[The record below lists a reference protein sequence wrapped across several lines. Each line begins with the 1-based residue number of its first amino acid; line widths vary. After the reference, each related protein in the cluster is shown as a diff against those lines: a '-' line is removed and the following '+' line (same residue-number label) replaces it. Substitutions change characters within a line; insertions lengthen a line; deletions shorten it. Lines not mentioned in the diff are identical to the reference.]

1 MREITNSK
9 RLAFVLYLASTL
21 AIGVFAGS
29 LNLPH
34 YSRLEA
40 RGASANAR
48 VTSTDCEN
56 HGTVAYRFRV
66 DDRTYDGQGNA
77 GFGIPACGHLKPGD
91 TVLVRYLVDNPAK
104 NLPGDINDRL
114 QHEWLS
120 VVAAAFGM
128 PLIILYF
135 ARRGFR
141 RRRGAPSS

>member
-1 MREITNSK
+1 MTNSR
-9 RLAFVLYLASTL
+9 RLAFILYLATTL

-48 VTSTDCEN
+48 VTSTDCGN
-56 HGTVAYRFRV
+56 HGMVAYRFRV
-66 DDRTYDGQGNA
+66 DDRAYDGQGNA

-91 TVLVRYLVDNPAK
+91 TVLVRYLVADPTH

-128 PLIILYF
+128 PLIILFF
-135 ARRGFR
+135 ARRRFR
-141 RRRGAPSS
+141 RWSGAPSS

>member
-1 MREITNSK
+1 MTNST
-9 RLAFVLYLASTL
+9 RLASVLYLGSAL

-48 VTSTDCEN
+48 VTSTDCGN
-56 HGTVAYRFRV
+56 RGTVAYRFRV
-66 DDRTYDGQGNA
+66 DERTYDGQGNA

-91 TVLVRYLVDNPAK
+91 TVLVRYLGADPTH

-128 PLIILYF
+128 PLIILFF
-135 ARRGFR
+135 ARRRFR
-141 RRRGAPSS
+141 RWSGAPSS

>member
-1 MREITNSK
+1 MTNSR
-9 RLAFVLYLASTL
+9 RLAFILYLATTL

-48 VTSTDCEN
+48 VTSTDCGN
-56 HGTVAYRFRV
+56 HGMVAYRFRV
-66 DDRTYDGQGNA
+66 DDRAYDGQGNA

-91 TVLVRYLVDNPAK
+91 TVLVRYLVADPTHS
-104 NLPGDINDRL
+104 LPGNINDRL

-128 PLIILYF
+128 PLIILF
-135 ARRGFR
+135 VARRRFR
-141 RRRGAPSS
+141 RWSGAPSS

>member
-1 MREITNSK
+1 MTNSR
-9 RLAFVLYLASTL
+9 RLAFILYLATTL

-48 VTSTDCEN
+48 VTSTDCGN
-56 HGTVAYRFRV
+56 HGMVAYRFRV
-66 DDRTYDGQGNA
+66 DDRAYDGQGNA
-77 GFGIPACGHLKPGD
+77 SFGIPACGHLKPGD
-91 TVLVRYLVDNPAK
+91 TVLVRYLVADPTHS
-104 NLPGDINDRL
+104 LPGDINDRL

-128 PLIILYF
+128 PLIILFF
-135 ARRGFR
+135 ARRRFR
-141 RRRGAPSS
+141 RWSGAPSS

>member
-1 MREITNSK
+1 MMNSR
-9 RLAFVLYLASTL
+9 RLAFILYLATTL

-48 VTSTDCEN
+48 VTSTDCGN
-56 HGTVAYRFRV
+56 HGMVAYRFRV
-66 DDRTYDGQGNA
+66 DDRAYDGQGNA

-91 TVLVRYLVDNPAK
+91 TVLVRYLVADPTH

-114 QHEWLS
+114 QHE
-120 VVAAAFGM
+120 
-128 PLIILYF
+128 
-135 ARRGFR
+135 
-141 RRRGAPSS
+141 

>member
-1 MREITNSK
+1 MTNSR
-9 RLAFVLYLASTL
+9 RLAFILYLATTL

-29 LNLPH
+29 PNLPH

-48 VTSTDCEN
+48 VTSTDCGN
-56 HGTVAYRFRV
+56 HGMVAYRFRV
-66 DDRTYDGQGNA
+66 DDRAYDGQGNA

-91 TVLVRYLVDNPAK
+91 TVLVRYLVADPTHS
-104 NLPGDINDRL
+104 LPGDINDRL

-128 PLIILYF
+128 PLIILFF
-135 ARRGFR
+135 ARRRFR
-141 RRRGAPSS
+141 RWSGAPSS